1 MKYKTPLRGFLPYPT
16 KQSFAGAPGDAR
28 RVRNKSASRAIF
40 PMAKSSMSRDSGF
53 TITELLIVIILTSL
67 FTLVI
72 MVFMF
77 DLWRTS
83 ASDEANIDTL
93 QTRFNAS
100 DTLREEIGTS
110 SGLIIQN
117 SLTDANAQVPDPSIP
132 GGGYWLPIHAVPE
145 TTGIGASGTYE
156 PLIYFKRYSLNGSNQ
171 YIMNGTQPYE
181 DEYVLYLDGSAKS
194 LMQRSLA
201 NLSAG
206 GDKVK
211 TSCPPASAT
220 AACPADKV
228 IATNIS
234 SVATRYFSRTGNLI
248 DYTSITDPDTG
259 EYIGPDF
266 PAVEVLE
273 LTLNLS
279 KQPSFS
285 STNATQNSTIIR
297 VALRNS

>member
-1 MKYKTPLRGFLPYPT
+1 
-16 KQSFAGAPGDAR
+16 
-28 RVRNKSASRAIF
+28 
-40 PMAKSSMSRDSGF
+40 MSKRESGF
-53 TITELLIVIILTSL
+53 TITELLIVIIMTSL

-117 SLTDANAQVPDPSIP
+117 SLADANVQVPDPSTP
-132 GGGYWLPIHAVPE
+132 GGYWLPIHAVPG
-145 TTGIGASGTYE
+145 TTNIGASGTYT
-156 PLIYFKRYSLNGSNQ
+156 PLIYFRRYSLNGSNQ
-171 YIMNGTQPYE
+171 YIMNGNQPYE
-181 DEYVLYLDGSAKS
+181 DEYVLYLNGSSKS
-194 LMQRSLA
+194 LMQRTLA
-201 NLSAG
+201 NPSAG

-211 TSCPPASAT
+211 TSCPPSIAT
-220 AACPADKV
+220 ATCPADKV
-228 IATNIS
+228 IAADIS

-248 DYTSITDPDTG
+248 DYASIVDPNTG
-259 EYIGPDF
+259 DYIGPDF

-279 KQPSFS
+279 KKPAFS

>member
-1 MKYKTPLRGFLPYPT
+1 M
-16 KQSFAGAPGDAR
+16 
-28 RVRNKSASRAIF
+28 NKRE
-40 PMAKSSMSRDSGF
+40 SGF

-100 DTLREEIGTS
+100 DTIREEIGTS

-117 SLTDANAQVPDPSIP
+117 SIADSNVQVPDPSTP
-132 GGGYWLPIHAVPE
+132 GGYWLPIHAIPG
-145 TTGIGASGTYE
+145 TTNIGASGTYT
-156 PLIYFKRYSLNGSNQ
+156 PLIYFRRYSLDGSNQ
-171 YIMNGTQPYE
+171 YIMNGNQPYE
-181 DEYVLYLDGSAKS
+181 DEYVLYLDGSSKS
-194 LMQRSLA
+194 LMQRTLA
-201 NLSAG
+201 NPSAG

-211 TSCPPASAT
+211 TSCPPAIAT

-228 IATNIS
+228 IAANIS

-248 DYTSITDPDTG
+248 DYTSIVDPNTG
-259 EYIGPDF
+259 NYIGPDF

-279 KQPSFS
+279 KQPAFS

>member
-1 MKYKTPLRGFLPYPT
+1 MQGRKQITENATKTDHG
-16 KQSFAGAPGDAR
+16 KR
-28 RVRNKSASRAIF
+28 RIS
-40 PMAKSSMSRDSGF
+40 PESGF
-53 TITELLIVIILTSL
+53 TITELLIVIILTSI

-93 QTRFNAS
+93 QTRFTAS
-100 DTLREEIGTS
+100 DVLREEVGTS
-110 SGLIIQN
+110 TGLIIQN
-117 SLTDANAQVPDPSIP
+117 GISDANAEVSDPSIP
-132 GGGYWLPIHAVPE
+132 GGGYWQPIHAVPG
-145 TTGIGASGTYE
+145 TTPVGASGTYT
-156 PLIYFKRYSLNGSNQ
+156 PVIYFQRYSLDGSNQ
-171 YIMNGTQPYE
+171 YIMNGSQPYE
-181 DEYVLYLDGSAKS
+181 DEYVLYLDGTTKS

-201 NLSAG
+201 NPSAG
-206 GDKVK
+206 GDKIK
-211 TSCPPASAT
+211 TTCPPSIAT

-228 IATNIS
+228 IADNIS

-259 EYIGPDF
+259 DYIGPDF

>member
-1 MKYKTPLRGFLPYPT
+1 
-16 KQSFAGAPGDAR
+16 
-28 RVRNKSASRAIF
+28 
-40 PMAKSSMSRDSGF
+40 MSKREDGF

-83 ASDEANIDTL
+83 AADEANIDTL

-100 DTLREEIGTS
+100 DTIREEIGTS

-117 SLTDANAQVPDPSIP
+117 SLSDSNVQAPDPSIP
-132 GGGYWLPIHAVPE
+132 GGGFWLPIHAIPG
-145 TTGIGASGTYE
+145 TTNVGASGTYT
-156 PLIYFKRYSLNGSNQ
+156 PLIYFRRFSLNSSNQ
-171 YIMNGTQPYE
+171 YIMNGNKPYE
-181 DEYVLYLDGSAKS
+181 DEYVLYLNGATKS
-194 LMQRSLA
+194 LMQRTLA
-201 NLSAG
+201 NPSAG

-211 TSCPPASAT
+211 TSCPPAIAT

-228 IATNIS
+228 IADNIK

-248 DYTSITDPDTG
+248 DYTSIVDPNTG